1 MERRRKS
8 RYLIWLFPL
17 VVMIMIFSFSGQ
29 QGEESSSMSNIFVNL
44 FLQIRGTL
52 GLFPK
57 FADAELVN
65 LISLVVRKG
74 AHVTEYVLLCTSFLT
89 AFWVSGVR
97 GKWRNIGSFVFTFGY
112 ACSDEFHQL
121 FVPGRAGQFRDVL
134 IDSSGALLLSII
146 VLLVMCIRRK
156 KNAARDRE
164 KIK

>member
-29 QGEESSSMSNIFVNL
+29 QGEESSSMSNMFVNL

-89 AFWVSGVR
+89 AFWISGVH
-97 GKWRNIGSFVFTFGY
+97 GIF
-112 ACSDEFHQL
+112 
-121 FVPGRAGQFRDVL
+121 
-134 IDSSGALLLSII
+134 
-146 VLLVMCIRRK
+146 VLLYSSLDMH
-156 KNAARDRE
+156 ARMSFISYLYLGEQDSFE
-164 KIK
+164 MF

>member
-29 QGEESSSMSNIFVNL
+29 QGEESSSMSNMFVNL

-74 AHVTEYVLLCTSFLT
+74 AHVTEYVLL
-89 AFWVSGVR
+89 
-97 GKWRNIGSFVFTFGY
+97 
-112 ACSDEFHQL
+112 
-121 FVPGRAGQFRDVL
+121 
-134 IDSSGALLLSII
+134 
-146 VLLVMCIRRK
+146 
-156 KNAARDRE
+156 
-164 KIK
+164 

>member
-1 MERRRKS
+1 MECRRKS

-29 QGEESSSMSNIFVNL
+29 QGEESSSMSNIFVDL

-89 AFWVSGVR
+89 TFWISGVH
-97 GKWRNIGSFVFTFGY
+97 GKWRNICSFVFTFGY
-112 ACSDEFHQL
+112 ACTDEFHQL

-134 IDSSGALLLSII
+134 IDSSGALVLSLI
-146 VLLVMCIRRK
+146 VVLVMYTRRK
-156 KNAARDRE
+156 RVSANQK
-164 KIK
+164 